1 MWARIACDALRAG
14 KRLELL
20 YDGFSRVVE
29 VHAVGITDEGKA
41 VMRVWQVRGGS
52 QSSERMGWKLMTL
65 DEASSANILDE
76 VSEAPRSGYARADKA
91 MSSINC
97 QL

>member
-1 MWARIACDALRAG
+1 
-14 KRLELL
+14 
-20 YDGFSRVVE
+20 
-29 VHAVGITDEGKA
+29 
-41 VMRVWQVRGGS
+41 
-52 QSSERMGWKLMTL
+52 MGWKLMRL